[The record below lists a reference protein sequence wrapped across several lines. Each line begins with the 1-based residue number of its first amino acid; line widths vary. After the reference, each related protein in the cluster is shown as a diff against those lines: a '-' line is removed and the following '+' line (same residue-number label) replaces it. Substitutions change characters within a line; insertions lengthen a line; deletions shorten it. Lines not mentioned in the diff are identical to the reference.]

1 MKRWWL
7 LLLLLFVSAPALAQ
21 DPCVFCHGQTEVRQL
36 KYRDGMHPVCGLCIK
51 RLPTCLL
58 CGQPTKAAPAKDGRL
73 ICQFC
78 RKVGVFSQT
87 ELDSIFAKIRKYV
100 DKELGGEVVSPSLY
114 VQIAD
119 KDELQTKL
127 NEGGRAVDAN
137 GFYQPYNPEKIYI
150 LTGLTR
156 GDCSGVAA
164 HEYTHAWQ
172 SRNCPSQDRALT
184 EGFACWVQYHYLVSA
199 GFRDDAKDLLGR
211 SDADYGQSLHKL
223 LEMEKKVGMKKV
235 IEFARTARDL

>member
-1 MKRWWL
+1 MKRLWL
-7 LLLLLFVSAPALAQ
+7 LVLLLFLSTLVLA
-21 DPCVFCHGQTEVRQL
+21 DEPCVFCRGNTEVRQL
-36 KYRDGMHPVCGLCIK
+36 KYRDGSHPVCALCVK
-51 RLPTCLL
+51 RLSTCIL
-58 CGQPTKAAPAKDGRL
+58 CGLPARGPAGQDGRM
-73 ICQFC
+73 ICEFC
-78 RKVGVFSQT
+78 RKVGVFTQS
-87 ELDSIFAKIRKYV
+87 ELDGLFTKVRKYV
-100 DKELGGEVVSPSLY
+100 DKELGGTAVSPSLY

-156 GDCSGVAA
+156 GECAGVAA

-199 GFRDDAKDLLGR
+199 GFPEDARQLLRR

-223 LEMEKKVGMKKV
+223 LEMEKKIGVKKV
-235 IEFARTARDL
+235 IEYARTARDL